1 MASLDRVN
9 ALLAGQKVDRVPLYH
24 FVLGFCAK
32 NVGYP
37 IASMYN
43 DPEKSYM
50 AQLWTFEQYGI
61 DGGPDFGYAS
71 YGGWEFGGDIKFPS
85 GEWEQAPSHGS
96 FVVQSEEDMNKLGLP
111 DVKKDGMLPLAMEFS
126 KLQDKYG
133 APISIVLGGNFTIA
147 GNICPVEKVCRWMVR
162 KPELVRQLLR
172 AATDHI
178 LEVIRYW
185 AETFGAERV
194 IPNIWEPLASN
205 QIISPKQFEEFVL
218 PHLKESSEKIL
229 GMGVRHIYYHI
240 CGEQNLNLP
249 FWAQVPMG
257 DPGIVSVG
265 HEVDLA
271 TVINYFGDR
280 CIVVGNVDPVVI
292 QNGTPQEV
300 YQLSKRAI
308 EKGKK
313 APRGYMLMSGCEIPP
328 MSPPYNVYMMTK
340 AVNDFGWY
348 D

>member
-1 MASLDRVN
+1 MVSLDRVN

-85 GEWEQAPSHGS
+85 SEWEQAPSHGS
-96 FVVQSEEDMNKLGLP
+96 FAVQSEEDMNKLGLP

-218 PHLKESSEKIL
+218 PYLKESSEKIL

-249 FWAQVPMG
+249 CWAQVPMG

-292 QNGTPQEV
+292 QSGTPQEV

>member
-1 MASLDRVN
+1 
-9 ALLAGQKVDRVPLYH
+9 
-24 FVLGFCAK
+24 
-32 NVGYP
+32 
-37 IASMYN
+37 
-43 DPEKSYM
+43 
-50 AQLWTFEQYGI
+50 
-61 DGGPDFGYAS
+61 
-71 YGGWEFGGDIKFPS
+71 
-85 GEWEQAPSHGS
+85 
-96 FVVQSEEDMNKLGLP
+96 
-111 DVKKDGMLPLAMEFS
+111 MLPLAMEFS

-133 APISIVLGGNFTIA
+133 APISIVLGGNFTIT

-172 AATDHI
+172 AATGHI

-218 PHLKESSEKIL
+218 PYLKESSEKIL

-249 FWAQVPMG
+249 CWAQIPMG

>member
-1 MASLDRVN
+1 MLSLDRVN

-37 IASMYN
+37 IASMYD

-96 FVVQSEEDMNKLGLP
+96 FAVQSEEDMNKLGLP

-194 IPNIWEPLASN
+194 IPNIWEPLAAN

-218 PHLKESSEKIL
+218 PYLKESSEKML

-265 HEVDLA
+265 HEVDLP

-292 QNGTPQEV
+292 QSGTPQEV

>member
-1 MASLDRVN
+1 MISLDRVN

-194 IPNIWEPLASN
+194 IPNIWEPLAAN

-218 PHLKESSEKIL
+218 PYLKESSEKIL

-249 FWAQVPMG
+249 FWAQVTMG